1 MCNILYVVIDVNDQ
15 HYEQYRNLGLSVSYF
30 RKLRGLT
37 QQQVADAMDVSY
49 ETISRIENA
58 NTGISMDMLFELS
71 NAIQTPLGEL
81 FKHANL

>member
-1 MCNILYVVIDVNDQ
+1 MKDQ
-15 HYEQYRNLGLSVSYF
+15 HYEGYRNLGLSVSYF

-37 QQQVADAMDVSY
+37 QQQVADRMDVSY

-58 NTGISMDMLFELS
+58 NTGISLDMLFELS
-71 NAIQTPLGEL
+71 KAIQTPPSEL